1 MPQQHGRGARAKSK
15 RVEKLEMNMNKQYTT
30 FLFGCVLGC
39 ISARS
44 AVRGRGSRY
53 SQSSPLGGSRA
64 VVPPHQQY
72 RTTYSS
78 WLYRPGHPSPQ
89 RYYRVDVRAYGA
101 YPLSRSS
108 ASWYYP
114 FCTLIRRLTTPSHEH
129 RLNKITCSIVP
140 RLLLVV
146 ETAMRRTQQR
156 CGAHM

>member
-1 MPQQHGRGARAKSK
+1 MGAALGPSPNVSK
-15 RVEKLEMNMNKQYTT
+15 NWREHEQTIYD
-30 FLFGCVLGC
+30 FLVRLRSRMHLG
-39 ISARS
+39 ARS

-156 CGAHM
+156 CGAHR